1 MLILNQQAV
10 AEALPMA
17 DCIDAMREALSD
29 FAHGRYVLFPRHQLN
44 AGPGEVLMGL
54 MPTFSHVG
62 GEKLWCLKDVLVAHD
77 NHKRGLDNHQG
88 AVLLNDGAT
97 GQLLAVLD
105 ATEITARRTAA
116 TSAVATAALA
126 RPNAKTIAILG
137 TGTQA
142 ATHIAALRH
151 VLPGARFIL
160 WGRSADKLADLS
172 RETGAEIA
180 DSAQAAV
187 ADADVVCTLTGSKEP
202 IVELG
207 WLKPGCHIN
216 AVGSSNRTAR
226 ELGDDIVAASAFF
239 VDSRSQAAV
248 ECGELLQ
255 PLERGVIGPDHARA
269 ELGEV
274 LAGLRPGRTSL
285 TELTVFKSLGI
296 AVEDA
301 AAAIRAVNNA
311 IDKGLGQKV
320 DW

>member
-1 MLILNQQAV
+1 MLILNRQAV
-10 AEALPMA
+10 AAALPMA
-17 DCIDAMREALSD
+17 DCIDAMRIALAD
-29 FAHGRYVLFPRHQLN
+29 FANGGYRLFPRQQLN

-54 MPTFSHVG
+54 MPAFSLAG

-77 NHKRGLDNHQG
+77 NAARGLDNHQG
-88 AVLLNDGAT
+88 AVLLNDGET
-97 GQLLAVLD
+97 GQLRAVLD

-126 RPNAKTIAILG
+126 RPNARTVAILG

-142 ATHIAALRH
+142 ETHIEALRH
-151 VLPGARFIL
+151 VIPEAAFVL
-160 WGRSADKLADLS
+160 WGRSPDKLEELARKS
-172 RETGAEIA
+172 GGEVA
-180 DSAQAAV
+180 DSARGAV
-187 ADADVVCTLTGSKEP
+187 AEADVICTLTGSKEP
-202 IVELG
+202 IIELG

-216 AVGSSNRTAR
+216 AVGSSNRAAR

-239 VDSRSQAAV
+239 VDSRSQAAI

-274 LAGLRPGRTSL
+274 LAGLRPGRSSPQ
-285 TELTVFKSLGI
+285 ELTVFKSLGI

-301 AAAIRAVNNA
+301 AAAIRAVSNA
-311 IDKGLGQKV
+311 TDRGLGQRV

>member
-1 MLILNQQAV
+1 MLILNRQAV
-10 AEALPMA
+10 AAALPMA
-17 DCIDAMREALSD
+17 DCIDAMRIALSD
-29 FAHGRYVLFPRHQLN
+29 FATGGYRLFPRQQLN

-54 MPTFSHVG
+54 MPTFSQAG

-77 NHKRGLDNHQG
+77 NAARGLDNHQG
-88 AVLLNDGAT
+88 AVLLNDGET
-97 GQLLAVLD
+97 GQLRAVLD

-126 RPNAKTIAILG
+126 RPGARVVAILG

-142 ATHIAALRH
+142 DTHIEALRH
-151 VLPGARFIL
+151 VIPDATFVL
-160 WGRSADKLADLS
+160 WGRSRDKLAELAGKS
-172 RETGAEIA
+172 GGEVA
-180 DSAQAAV
+180 DSARAAV

-216 AVGSSNRTAR
+216 AVGSSNRAAR
-226 ELGDDIVAASAFF
+226 ELGDDIVTASAFF

-274 LAGLRPGRTSL
+274 LAGLHPGRSSPQ
-285 TELTVFKSLGI
+285 ELTVFKSLGI

-301 AAAIRAVNNA
+301 AAAIRAVKNA
-311 IDKGLGQKV
+311 IDKGLGQRV

>member
-1 MLILNQQAV
+1 MLILNRQAV
-10 AEALPMA
+10 AAALPMA
-17 DCIDAMREALSD
+17 DCIDAMRTALSD
-29 FAHGRYVLFPRHQLN
+29 FATGSYRLFPRQQLN

-54 MPTFSHVG
+54 MPTFSQAG

-77 NHKRGLDNHQG
+77 NAARGLDNHQG
-88 AVLLNDGAT
+88 AVLLNDGET
-97 GQLLAVLD
+97 GQLRAVLD

-116 TSAVATAALA
+116 TSAVATATLA
-126 RPNAKTIAILG
+126 RPSARTVAILG

-142 ATHIAALRH
+142 ETHIEALRH
-151 VLPGARFIL
+151 VIPDAAFVL
-160 WGRSADKLADLS
+160 WGRSRDKLVELARKS
-172 RETGAEIA
+172 GGAVA

-216 AVGSSNRTAR
+216 AVGSSNRAAR
-226 ELGDDIVAASAFF
+226 ELGDDIVATSAFF

-274 LAGLRPGRTSL
+274 LAGLHPGRSSPR
-285 TELTVFKSLGI
+285 ELTVFKSLGI

-301 AAAIRAVNNA
+301 AAAIRAVKNA
-311 IDKGLGQKV
+311 TDKGLGQRI

>member
-10 AEALPMA
+10 AAALPMA
-17 DCIDAMREALSD
+17 DCIAAMRTALQD
-29 FAHGRYVLFPRHQLN
+29 FAEGKYQMFPRQQLN

-54 MPTFSHVG
+54 MPVFSRAG

-77 NHKRGLDNHQG
+77 NAARGLDNHQG
-88 AVLLNDGAT
+88 AVLLNDGET
-97 GQLLAVLD
+97 GELRAVLD

-126 RPNAKTIAILG
+126 RPEAKTVAILG

-142 ATHIAALRH
+142 QTHIEALRH
-151 VLPGARFIL
+151 VIPAAQFVL
-160 WGRSADKLADLS
+160 WGRSPDKLEQLA
-172 RETGAEIA
+172 RECGAEA
-180 DSAQAAV
+180 AGSAREAV
-187 ADADVVCTLTGSKEP
+187 ADADVVCTLTGAKTP
-202 IVELG
+202 IVELA
-207 WLKPGCHIN
+207 WLKAGCHIN

-226 ELGDDIVAASAFF
+226 ELGDDILAASRFF
-239 VDSRSQAAV
+239 IDSRSQGAV
-248 ECGELLQ
+248 ECGEYLQ
-255 PLERGVIGPDHARA
+255 PLERGVIGPDHIRA

-274 LAGLRPGRTSL
+274 LAGMRPGRSSPE
-285 TELTVFKSLGI
+285 ELTVFKSLGI

-301 AAAIRAVNNA
+301 AAAVCAVRNA

>member
-1 MLILNQQAV
+1 MLILNRQAV
-10 AEALPMA
+10 AAALPMA
-17 DCIDAMREALSD
+17 DCIDAMRIALAD
-29 FAHGRYVLFPRHQLN
+29 FATGGYRLFPRQQLN

-54 MPTFSHVG
+54 MPTFSQAG
-62 GEKLWCLKDVLVAHD
+62 GEKLWCLKDVLVAR
-77 NHKRGLDNHQG
+77 NNAARGLDNHQG
-88 AVLLNDGAT
+88 AVLLNDGET
-97 GQLLAVLD
+97 GQLRAVLD

-126 RPNAKTIAILG
+126 RSAARTVAILG

-142 ATHIAALRH
+142 ETHIEALRH
-151 VLPGARFIL
+151 VIPDATFVL
-160 WGRSADKLADLS
+160 WGRSRDKLEELARKS
-172 RETGAEIA
+172 GAEMA
-180 DSAQAAV
+180 DSARAAV
-187 ADADVVCTLTGSKEP
+187 ADADVICTLTGSKEP

-207 WLKPGCHIN
+207 WLKAGCHIN
-216 AVGSSNRTAR
+216 AVGSSSRMAR

-255 PLERGVIGPDHARA
+255 PLERGVIGLDHARA

-274 LAGLRPGRTSL
+274 LAGLRPGRTSAQ
-285 TELTVFKSLGI
+285 ELTVFKSLGI

-301 AAAIRAVNNA
+301 AAAIRAVKNA